1 MPAFRI
7 APTHAQQTA
16 GEVSRNSEFDNK
28 IRSFFEALSKNNNAS
43 AIEELLR
50 QSPLGSPSAS
60 QQQAELVKQIED
72 ITKQFGSIL
81 NWEKIDSKRVGDDI
95 VILHYVLKC
104 EQYPLIWTFTF
115 YRKPL
120 SPSAPPI
127 TQYPWTIIELNFHTD
142 LDTYSR

>member
-7 APTHAQQTA
+7 APTAAQQMS
-16 GEVSRNSEFDNK
+16 GEISRNSEFDSK
-28 IRSFFEALSKNNNAS
+28 IRSFFEALSKNNNTS

-60 QQQAELVKQIED
+60 PQQAELMKQIEE

-81 NWEKIDSKRVGDDI
+81 NWEKIDSKRVGEDI

-120 SPSAPPI
+120 SAPSI
-127 TQYPWTIIELNFHTD
+127 TQSPWTIIELHFNTD
-142 LDTYSR
+142 LDIH